1 MSRAYQALS
10 EQPPSSKSKKTKTKH
25 EVDQLRVSLETQV
38 RVCQQLEGERD
49 RSNDEYEFA
58 MARLHTVLK
67 QQQQLMHAAGEMGR
81 ERDRALAEVDIL
93 RQQLVGMERRGSG
106 LKDTESSGPSSNKSS
121 LFKEPSGLCL
131 RCNKC
136 DADRPA
142 SSPGGWSLNV
152 TMTTA
157 TTCVCLLFQSCLLQT
172 ETSFCCLGTRLPG
185 FRAGF
190 ATWREKRRS
199 LDWKWSHVWS
209 SSVSTSRTLTR
220 PTKVSENVWTAF
232 LC

>member
-25 EVDQLRVSLETQV
+25 EVDQLRVSLETQA

-81 ERDRALAEVDIL
+81 ERDRALVEVDIL

-106 LKDTESSGPSSNKSS
+106 LKDTESSGPSANESS
-121 LFKEPSGLCL
+121 LFNKPSGLCL

-152 TMTTA
+152 TMTTT
-157 TTCVCLLFQSCLLQT
+157 TTCLLPCWCVSLCFSPA
-172 ETSFCCLGTRLPG
+172 SFRQ
-185 FRAGF
+185 R
-190 ATWREKRRS
+190 
-199 LDWKWSHVWS
+199 
-209 SSVSTSRTLTR
+209 
-220 PTKVSENVWTAF
+220 
-232 LC
+232 